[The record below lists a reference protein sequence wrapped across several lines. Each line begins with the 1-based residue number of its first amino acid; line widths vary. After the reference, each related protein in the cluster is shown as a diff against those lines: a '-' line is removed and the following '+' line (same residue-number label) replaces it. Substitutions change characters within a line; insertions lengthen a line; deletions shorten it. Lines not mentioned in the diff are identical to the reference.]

1 MARTRASAPTSAPA
15 AQPARVGGHAAGGG
29 TPEASARHW
38 SARFLLLAAIW
49 GCSFL
54 FIKIGDE
61 AFAPLQVALGRLIF
75 GAGALLVA
83 LAARGDRLPRPGRVW
98 GRLAVAALL
107 LNTLPFSLFA
117 YGETCVTSVLAG
129 IWNATTPLLTLAVAL
144 LTLPEERPSR
154 ERVVGLAVGFAGVLV
169 VLGAWQGFGGRAVL
183 GDLACFGAACCYGLG
198 LPYMRKH
205 LAGRPESALALSAA
219 QLLCGAAELAIVTPV
234 LAAAPTALPPARAR
248 VRERCGAG
256 RARDRP
262 RLRPQLRAD
271 PRRGRHSRLCRYLR
285 DPAVLDPGRRPR
297 PRRDPDL
304 ESARRR
310 PRRHP
315 RRRRFA
321 RALARHRPTPGRRT
335 GGGRLTR
342 VRLSTRDARGMTEEE
357 MEILQSTD
365 ESFFPQL

>member
-1 MARTRASAPTSAPA
+1 MARTRASAPASAPA

-117 YGETCVTSVLAG
+117 YGETRVTSVLAG

-183 GDLACFGAACCYGLG
+183 GNLACFGAACCYGLG

-234 LAAAPTALPPARAR
+234 LATAPITLPPARAFASVVALGVLGTGLAYVLNYGLIR
-248 VRERCGAG
+248 DAGATVASTVTYAIPLFSTLAGVLVLGEPLTWNQPAGALVVILGVVVSQG
-256 RARDRP
+256 RW
-262 RLRPQLRAD
+262 RAI
-271 PRRGRHSRLCRYLR
+271 
-285 DPAVLDPGRRPR
+285 
-297 PRRDPDL
+297 
-304 ESARRR
+304 ARRLGA
-310 PRRHP
+310 
-315 RRRRFA
+315 A
-321 RALARHRPTPGRRT
+321 RAGVA
-335 GGGRLTR
+335 
-342 VRLSTRDARGMTEEE
+342 
-357 MEILQSTD
+357 
-365 ESFFPQL
+365 

>member
-1 MARTRASAPTSAPA
+1 MMARTRASAPASAPA

-117 YGETCVTSVLAG
+117 YGETRVTSVLAG

-183 GDLACFGAACCYGLG
+183 GNLACFGAACCYGLG

-234 LAAAPTALPPARAR
+234 LATAPITLPPARCR
-248 VRERCGAG
+248 L
-256 RARDRP
+256 RAR
-262 RLRPQLRAD
+262 
-271 PRRGRHSRLCRYLR
+271 S
-285 DPAVLDPGRRPR
+285 
-297 PRRDPDL
+297 
-304 ESARRR
+304 
-310 PRRHP
+310 
-315 RRRRFA
+315 
-321 RALARHRPTPGRRT
+321 RALWRWACSGQASPTSSTT
-335 GGGRLTR
+335 G
-342 VRLSTRDARGMTEEE
+342 
-357 MEILQSTD
+357 
-365 ESFFPQL
+365 

>member
-1 MARTRASAPTSAPA
+1 MIARTRASAPTSAPA

-38 SARFLLLAAIW
+38 SARSLLLAAIW

-205 LAGRPESALALSAA
+205 LAGRPEPALALSAA

-234 LAAAPTALPPARAR
+234 LAAAPTALPPARAFAS
-248 VRERCGAG
+248 VVALG
-256 RARDRP
+256 
-262 RLRPQLRAD
+262 
-271 PRRGRHSRLCRYLR
+271 
-285 DPAVLDPGRRPR
+285 VLGTG
-297 PRRDPDL
+297 
-304 ESARRR
+304 
-310 PRRHP
+310 
-315 RRRRFA
+315 
-321 RALARHRPTPGRRT
+321 LAYVLNYG
-335 GGGRLTR
+335 L
-342 VRLSTRDARGMTEEE
+342 TRDAGATVASAVTYAIPLFSTLAGVLVLGETLTWNQLAGALVV
-357 MEILQSTD
+357 ILGGVVSQGRWRAIARC
-365 ESFFPQL
+365 LGAARAGVA